1 MGPEKKKTLSS
12 QNNQNTKCTE
22 ERKNICSHPAAMDE
36 LGYLKGG
43 LEIKKDGEGDE
54 AKTKFLIKAQC
65 IIFSTVFM

>member
-1 MGPEKKKTLSS
+1 
-12 QNNQNTKCTE
+12 
-22 ERKNICSHPAAMDE
+22 MDE